1 MVKRVCMRTFRIQNG
16 KKRPLEAFKKKILLY
31 VVMAEK
37 PFQVAKSGFRGD
49 FAHGLEGD
57 L

>member
-1 MVKRVCMRTFRIQNG
+1 MRTFRIQNV
-16 KKRPLEAFKKKILLY
+16 KKIQPLVAFKKTILLY